1 MNRILSQEEVDALV
15 HASANARG
23 REEEGRASQGSDGIT
38 PYNFRRPDRV
48 SKEQLRSL
56 HFLHDRFAKNVST
69 SMSAFLRTVT
79 NVSILSV
86 EQFTYSEFLM
96 SLPDPTAFYAIAMP
110 PLDGVGALEVNP
122 SIAFAMVDR
131 MLGGTGE
138 SPAPNRALTEIEQ
151 NVMDSVVKL
160 VLEHLTETWRAI
172 TDVRF
177 RIQGR
182 ETRPQML
189 QVTGANEGVILLGF
203 EIVIGESRGML
214 SISIPAAAIETMEEK
229 VAEGWNRT
237 RRQPSP
243 LESSRLLANLGRV
256 PLPVATVLETRMS
269 AREVLALQAGEIV
282 ALGHSAAAPVDIH
295 VGGVKRF
302 VGRLTCDASGHTA
315 VAIEH
320 ASGDLVATGVMQ

>member
-1 MNRILSQEEVDALV
+1 MNRILSQEEIDALL
-15 HASANARG
+15 AATSGQGPREDARP
-23 REEEGRASQGSDGIT
+23 SLSSDGIT
-38 PYNFRRPDRV
+38 AYNFRRPDRV

-56 HFLHDRFAKNVST
+56 HFLHDRFAKNLST
-69 SMSAFLRTVT
+69 SLSAFLRAMT

-96 SLPDPTAFYAIAMP
+96 SLPDPTAFYSLAMP

-122 SIAFAMVDR
+122 AVAFSMVDR
-131 MLGGTGE
+131 MLGGTGD

-189 QVTGANEGVILLGF
+189 QVTGPNEGVILLAF
-203 EIVIGESRGML
+203 DIVVGEGRGML

-237 RRQPSP
+237 KRQPSAI
-243 LESSRLLANLGRV
+243 EAARLQANLGRV
-256 PLPVATVLETRMS
+256 PLPVKTLLETRMS
-269 AREVLALQAGEIV
+269 ARDVLALQAGDVV
-282 ALGHSAAAPVDIH
+282 ALGHSAASPVEIH
-295 VGGVKRF
+295 VGGVRRF
-302 VGRLTCDASGHTA
+302 TGRLGCDDNGNTA
-315 VAIEH
+315 VQVEQQTNEFSVVGA
-320 ASGDLVATGVMQ
+320 